1 MPIKLKWTGR
11 LVAPLLLAVLFLP
24 WPIHAED
31 DEEERFASV
40 PWLPLYKQEC
50 SACHVAY
57 PPGLLPAQ
65 SWRRLMGGLP
75 RHFGTDASLDAASV
89 KQISDWLGKH
99 AASSEYGARATPTED
114 RITRSAW
121 FSRQHNEIP
130 ARTWKLPAVKSA
142 ANCAACHTRADQGDF
157 NERYVRI
164 PR

>member
-1 MPIKLKWTGR
+1 M
-11 LVAPLLLAVLFLP
+11 APLLLALLCLP
-24 WPIHAED
+24 WPIYAED
-31 DEEERFASV
+31 DEGERFASV
-40 PWLPLYKQEC
+40 PLLPLYKQEC

-65 SWRRLMGGLP
+65 SWRRLMSGLP
-75 RHFGTDASLDAASV
+75 RHFGTDASLDATSV

-99 AASSEYGARATPTED
+99 AAPSAYGAWATPTED

-121 FSRQHNEIP
+121 FGRQHNEIP